1 MTPTFKF
8 LKLTAKNVAGREPRP
23 DTSTSTSPL
32 KPGNRNLNDYT
43 HVDRL

>member
-23 DTSTSTSPL
+23 DTKLLYQHLSIKAREP
-32 KPGNRNLNDYT
+32 
-43 HVDRL
+43 